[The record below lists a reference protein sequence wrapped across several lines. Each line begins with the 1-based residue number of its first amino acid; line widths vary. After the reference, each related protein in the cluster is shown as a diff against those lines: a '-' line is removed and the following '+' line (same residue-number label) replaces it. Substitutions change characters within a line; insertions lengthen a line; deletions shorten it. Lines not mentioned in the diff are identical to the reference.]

1 MGKPTKQLNRQLG
14 GWGKSTQWGKDKG
27 KITVEKSEKVT
38 GNYIFLLKIIHNV
51 CVNVSIWDGNALSKS
66 FRLCSKA
73 PNSRHEKAPYKLLVK
88 GVQDASKIVAYCC
101 CFFFFFFVSQKLK
114 ENFFCWK
121 YHAHRRQDPSW
132 ISPENSF
139 GGIFESLKPSGGPAP
154 MAPEGIMQVSNGKK
168 QPTILL
174 PSYNAYEPQWP

>member
-27 KITVEKSEKVT
+27 KITVKKSEKVP
-38 GNYIFLLKIIHNV
+38 GNYIFLPKIIHNV

-73 PNSRHEKAPYKLLVK
+73 PNSRHEKKPYKLLVK

-101 CFFFFFFVSQKLK
+101 CFFFFCLPEVERKFLLLKISCTSETGLKLDFTGK
-114 ENFFCWK
+114 QFWWNF
-121 YHAHRRQDPSW
+121 W
-132 ISPENSF
+132 ISSTFRRASSHGTRRHHASF
-139 GGIFESLKPSGGPAP
+139 
-154 MAPEGIMQVSNGKK
+154 
-168 QPTILL
+168 
-174 PSYNAYEPQWP
+174 